1 MATTTNSDI
10 TGVGGG
16 SVEGIG
22 DVPGLQTALDGKISA
37 STAITVLPKVTPM
50 VASDILLGANSEAG
64 DVPVT
69 FTPDQLAIAVGATPA
84 RLAAIDAE
92 IAEIALGSKLVHEK
106 TTASHYV
113 FGAYATILADMMRL
127 CPGFGSSAKDSGVA
141 TGVTPTATIYIHPTL
156 GLDANAGTSHT
167 APKQTLPASAVA
179 ATKYLVAAGT
189 TVTAGIGVISL
200 HTAANNSV
208 LSVYDAN
215 ASSPTYGQEITWQ
228 PDPFL
233 RALFGGWHNA
243 EERSTMYFTLQG
255 TGDESA
261 SINARGVNFGS
272 ASAIT
277 CVRGAIIRGF
287 RYAAVSASGGA
298 RVRVEDSIIEDI
310 LSAPS
315 SANTYY
321 GGAGIRCDAAASR
334 VDIVRC
340 FIERVGED
348 IFYNTGT
355 AGFSFT
361 DSAINHIT
369 QRQIYGV
376 QHCDVTQLPA
386 YPNQFVKRRLVIRHQ
401 VAGTVLLNSGNGE
414 TTAAGAV
421 VMCTG
426 TAGTDTPGG
435 LIEDV
440 VFVTNRQGTYFQRQ
454 TGVTLR
460 RVVGLLVGDTSLSQA
475 AAMLTWDRTG
485 NTEDGCVFATY
496 ATATPIRNVTAAT
509 GAVNKATTIDLGR
522 LDA

>member
-1 MATTTNSDI
+1 MPVIKKTAGAVIVLNEEDNGSAYFVGPGGVVLPVVTRRTDGSFDAGGTPVD
-10 TGVGGG
+10 VGGLTAEQQAFVD
-16 SVEGIG
+16 VE
-22 DVPGLQTALDGKISA
+22 L
-37 STAITVLPKVTPM
+37 
-50 VASDILLGANSEAG
+50 
-64 DVPVT
+64 
-69 FTPDQLAIAVGATPA
+69 
-84 RLAAIDAE
+84 
-92 IAEIALGSKLVHEK
+92 AEIALGKKLVSAK
-106 TTASHYV
+106 TTANHYV
-113 FGAYATILADMMRL
+113 FGAYATMIAEMLKL
-127 CPGFGSSAKDSGVA
+127 CPSFGSSARDSGIA

-167 APKQTLPASAVA
+167 APKQTLPAGAAV

-189 TVTAGIGVISL
+189 TVTAGVGVISL

-233 RALFGGWHNA
+233 RALFGGWHTA
-243 EERSTMYFTLQG
+243 LERATLYFTLQG

-261 SINARGVNFGS
+261 SVNARAINFGS
-272 ASAIT
+272 AGAIS

-287 RYAAVSASGGA
+287 RYSAVAANSGA
-298 RVRVEDSIIEDI
+298 RIRVEDCIVEDI

-315 SANTYY
+315 STNTYY
-321 GGAGIRCDAAASR
+321 GGAGLRCDAAASR
-334 VDIVRC
+334 VDIARC
-340 FIERVGED
+340 FIERIGED
-348 IFYNTGT
+348 IFYNNGT
-355 AGFSFT
+355 AGFTFT

-369 QRQIYGV
+369 QRQLYGV
-376 QHCDVTQLPA
+376 QHCDVTQLAA

-440 VFVTNRQGTYFQRQ
+440 VFVTNRQGIYFQRQ
-454 TGVTLR
+454 TGVTMR

-485 NTEDGCVFATY
+485 NTEDECVFATY
-496 ATATPIRNVTAAT
+496 GTATPIRSVTAAT